1 MTEEEIFRY
10 IFTCVCYK
18 HNNDISSLITESAYE
33 KENLL
38 FENAVEFLK
47 KLEKENKINEVI
59 SKQQLI
65 NDLKKEIDY
74 YKSLESHYDEIEE
87 DAKAI
92 AEENTKLQ
100 EKLNIRSCQNCKYN
114 NKS

>member
-1 MTEEEIFRY
+1 MTEEEILGY
-10 IFTCVCYK
+10 IFSCVCYK
-18 HNNDISSLITESAYE
+18 HNASSLITKSACE

-47 KLEKENKINEVI
+47 KLEKEK
-59 SKQQLI
+59 KLI

-92 AEENTKLQ
+92 AEENAKLQ
-100 EKLNIRSCQNCKYN
+100 EKLNIRICQKC

>member
-1 MTEEEIFRY
+1 MTEEEIFGY
-10 IFTCVCYK
+10 IFTCICYK
-18 HNNDISSLITESAYE
+18 HNTDISSLITESACE

-47 KLEKENKINEVI
+47 KLEKENKINEAV

-87 DAKAI
+87 DAKTI
-92 AEENTKLQ
+92 AEENAKLQ

-114 NKS
+114 NKP